1 MTIALNLF
9 FVPIRLSDVIEV
21 AIVSVILYQLYR
33 MMRGTIGMQVLL
45 GLLALVILDNVVTAM
60 NMRVL
65 RALFSTIGEVF
76 VLAIIILFQPEIR
89 RALSLLFGQVPLISR
104 LLTSPDQ
111 SRAADQVIKAVSAFS
126 RDRVGALI
134 VFERTSGLRAFIET
148 GTVLDSRVSQELL
161 SSIFHPKSPLH
172 DGAVVIQ
179 SGQIAAARCILP
191 VSESKRLSPHLGLRH
206 RAAVGISEE
215 TDAFVV
221 VVSEERGSISVAEQG
236 TLSPNLTEADL
247 RQRMASA
254 FAPQSA
260 ANPTHAAA
268 DA

>member
-1 MTIALNLF
+1 
-9 FVPIRLSDVIEV
+9 
-21 AIVSVILYQLYR
+21 
-33 MMRGTIGMQVLL
+33 
-45 GLLALVILDNVVTAM
+45 M

>member
-1 MTIALNLF
+1 MTVALNFF

-21 AIVSVILYQLYR
+21 AIVSFILYQLYR
-33 MMRGTIGMQVLL
+33 MMRGTIGMQILL

-89 RALSLLFGQVPLISR
+89 RALSLVLGQVPLVSR

-111 SRAADQVIKAVSAFS
+111 GRSVDQVIKAVTAFS
-126 RDRVGALI
+126 RDRIGALI

-148 GTVLDSRVSQELL
+148 GTLLDSRVSQELL

-172 DGAVVIQ
+172 DGAVIVQ

-191 VSESKRLSPHLGLRH
+191 VSESKKLSPHLGLRH
-206 RAAVGISEE
+206 RAAVGISEQ
-215 TDAFVV
+215 TDAFVL

-236 TLSPNLTEADL
+236 NLIPNLTEADL
-247 RQRMASA
+247 RHRLANAFTPQTTSHASLA
-254 FAPQSA
+254 
-260 ANPTHAAA
+260 TA

>member
-1 MTIALNLF
+1 MIVALNLF

-21 AIVSVILYQLYR
+21 GIVSIILYQLYR

-45 GLLALVILDNVVTAM
+45 GLLALVVLDNVVTAM

-104 LLTSPDQ
+104 LLASPEQ
-111 SRAADQVIKAVSAFS
+111 GRAADQVIKAVTAFS
-126 RDRVGALI
+126 RDRIGALI

-148 GTVLDSRVSQELL
+148 GTLLDSRVSQELL

-172 DGAVVIQ
+172 DGAVIIQ

-206 RAAVGISEE
+206 RAAVGISEQ
-215 TDAFVV
+215 TDAFVL

-247 RQRMASA
+247 RQRLASA
-254 FAPQSA
+254 FTPQSA